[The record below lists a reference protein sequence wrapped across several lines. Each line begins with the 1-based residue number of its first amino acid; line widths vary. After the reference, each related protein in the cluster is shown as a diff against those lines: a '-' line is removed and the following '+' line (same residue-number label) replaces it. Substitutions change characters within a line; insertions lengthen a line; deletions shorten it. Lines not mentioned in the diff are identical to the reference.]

1 MGSEGNIM
9 LKQFDGFALDRRSL
23 YFGDNLK
30 VLRTLDDNL
39 VALCCT
45 DPPFNS
51 GRDYNIFLGADA
63 QETAFKDTW
72 KYDDVAIATRRDVA
86 ERAANQEDGYVAAER
101 FLKGFDVM
109 FDSPTRGKN
118 AELRSYLTFMAPR
131 IVEIRRVLKE
141 TGSFYLHCDPTASHY
156 LKGLCDAIFGAA
168 NFRNEIVWH
177 YAHMSATKRHFPRK
191 HDIIFRYTKSND
203 WIFNTD
209 DIRIPY
215 AESSLN
221 RVKYKGSG
229 FAKKAEGSW
238 IHKKGKIPD
247 TVWDMPILKGGE
259 RLGYPTQKPR
269 VLYER
274 LIKASSN
281 EGDTVLDAFCGC
293 GTTID
298 AAETLKRG
306 WIGIDLTLL
315 ALEPIQ
321 ERMQARHHLKA
332 FEDYPVYGYPVNL
345 QEVKV
350 MLANG
355 ENSQRYKD
363 FEDWAVTRLGMKPT
377 RYVGDG
383 GIDGIGNYQLWH
395 DEMMETVDTK
405 AVCEVKS
412 GKIQLSMVR
421 AFRTAMND
429 AEATIGILIGLDT
442 ISAGIKQEMLKEGYY
457 EHNGEKYP
465 RLQYWQITNQ
475 YFENPDS
482 LMLDINLP
490 WEPEPIYHIEPHYDG
505 EQQKLGL

>member
-1 MGSEGNIM
+1 M
-9 LKQFDGFALDRRSL
+9 LKQSEASALDRRQL

-30 VLRTLDDNL
+30 VLRTLPDNL

-101 FLKGFDVM
+101 LLKGFDVM
-109 FDSPTRGKN
+109 FDSPTRGKD

-141 TGSFYLHCDPTASHY
+141 TGSFYLHCDATASHY
-156 LKGLCDAIFGAA
+156 LKQLCDVIFGRKQ
-168 NFRNEIVWH
+168 FRNEIVWH

-191 HDIIFRYTKSND
+191 HDIIFRYTKSD
-203 WIFNTD
+203 SWIFNAD
-209 DIRIPY
+209 DVRIPY

-229 FAKKAEGSW
+229 FAKNAEGSW

-247 TVWDMPILKGGE
+247 TVWDMPLLKGSE

-269 VLYER
+269 ALYER
-274 LIKASSN
+274 IIKASSN
-281 EGDTVLDAFCGC
+281 EGDIVLDAFCGC

-306 WIGIDLTLL
+306 WIGIDLTLW

-350 MLANG
+350 IPRNPLRRTLTAVVSG
-355 ENSQRYKD
+355 EGNFNS
-363 FEDWAVTRLGMKPT
+363 
-377 RYVGDG
+377 
-383 GIDGIGNYQLWH
+383 
-395 DEMMETVDTK
+395 
-405 AVCEVKS
+405 
-412 GKIQLSMVR
+412 
-421 AFRTAMND
+421 
-429 AEATIGILIGLDT
+429 
-442 ISAGIKQEMLKEGYY
+442 LK
-457 EHNGEKYP
+457 
-465 RLQYWQITNQ
+465 
-475 YFENPDS
+475 
-482 LMLDINLP
+482 
-490 WEPEPIYHIEPHYDG
+490 
-505 EQQKLGL
+505 